1 MTSPARLWWGTLLA
15 TAGVL
20 AGARLPVTLADSAGP
35 PHRPR
40 YGEIVFL
47 GAILTSVEDLAA
59 ETHPRTPLPVEPTP
73 LPREPLEGLRVHDG
87 PQTPAAMPQLF
98 RLEKPLPRAVTTVV
112 MTPRRATAPVWIRG
126 PARLR
131 TLRHRPP
138 LADYLQRVPL
148 ARLRSHNTP
157 ATVELELRFKVAP
170 DGAVRHAEVLRSSG
184 DPLLDLVG
192 AQYLADWRFDPL
204 DTKTTEPGPEPW
216 GQVTVRLDLG
226 PAGS

>member
-1 MTSPARLWWGTLLA
+1 MTSPARLWWSTLLA
-15 TAGVL
+15 AAGLV

-98 RLEKPLPRAVTTVV
+98 RLEKPLPRAVMTVV
-112 MTPRRATAPVWIRG
+112 MTPRRATAPGRIPG
-126 PARLR
+126 PARPP
-131 TLRHRPP
+131 TPPPRPP
-138 LADYLQRVPL
+138 
-148 ARLRSHNTP
+148 P
-157 ATVELELRFKVAP
+157 A
-170 DGAVRHAEVLRSSG
+170 
-184 DPLLDLVG
+184 
-192 AQYLADWRFDPL
+192 Q
-204 DTKTTEPGPEPW
+204 
-216 GQVTVRLDLG
+216 
-226 PAGS
+226 